1 MGLSLKEIQHS
12 TLLDLRFYDEGYK
25 IKRRMI
31 DEISFFDGFYTYE
44 AVAIAVG
51 NAFRGKGQKP
61 LELRKRPILAENSE
75 ENLQK
80 QREAFLA
87 ALETMKTNFEL
98 AKKDNA
104 AG

>member
-1 MGLSLKEIQHS
+1 MSE
-12 TLLDLRFYDEGYK
+12 LRFYDEGYR
-25 IKRRMI
+25 IKRKMI
-31 DEISFFDGFYTYE
+31 DEIAYFDGFYTYE
-44 AVAIAVG
+44 AVAIAIG

-61 LELRKRPILAENSE
+61 IEYRKKPVLLENSE

-80 QREAFLA
+80 QREAFVA

-98 AKKDNA
+98 SKQT

>member
-1 MGLSLKEIQHS
+1 M
-12 TLLDLRFYDEGYK
+12 DLRFYDEGYK

-87 ALETMKTNFEL
+87 ALQTMKTNFEL